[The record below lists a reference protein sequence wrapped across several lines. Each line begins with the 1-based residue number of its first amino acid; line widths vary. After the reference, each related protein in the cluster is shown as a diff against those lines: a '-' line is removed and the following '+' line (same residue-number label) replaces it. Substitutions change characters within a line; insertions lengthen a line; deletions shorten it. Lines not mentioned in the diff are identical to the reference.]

1 MKRDTLIG
9 SAVGS
14 AVLAL
19 ISLRGSIRSPTP
31 AGSAVSSQA
40 QNVRVL
46 SPSTTKLTTADRQK
60 SAAEDGPWKASRAHF
75 EGTQKNGECPVIS
88 PQKKFSNQKKLSKEI
103 ARLGHVVLQ
112 LQQDVNNRKTAPAQ
126 DKLDSQR
133 WCIPDGEQVAA
144 MIAIVPDPV
153 QTNMRLQFDRMID
166 ALQLAAESSHYVED
180 RYWLPWQALP
190 RVEYADYASRQAAL
204 QDEAKKQNQPG
215 LLLFRWNGPAGED
228 APSTLY
234 MFLVSDSPTTGIN
247 GTQFANAVAYIDQV
261 CPAVSCAQNA
271 IAVSGPTF
279 SGSLASLRRLATS
292 RRKQNFHAYSGTISS
307 ACALWMQGLTS
318 HAPGLEQ
325 CWSGKSTRIQAPT
338 NLIVRPL
345 MHDTESALQ
354 LLTGWLEQNQEID
367 RPSSNRCHSDLVM
380 FSEAATTY
388 GQTATRDVTSSPGQG
403 NTVTQAADSDQGCY
417 LVFKYPRGI
426 SNLRNAYFGPEPTAS
441 LAQGGRNAVLQY
453 LPFKLADRESNRSD
467 EPPDF
472 SSAAPLSKEAVL
484 MSFAA
489 ELRRRNIRYAGI
501 VGSNILDVLFLA
513 NFVRRACPNVR
524 LFVLNAD
531 LLFERDL
538 DNTPY
543 IGTLTLTTYPLV
555 PANLDWM
562 PDGQETNGQTK
573 ETKRRQ
579 MPPKLPLVDQ
589 YQEGVYNAA
598 LLAIWCS
605 LSNAIRGGAARQ
617 DPPAPPDPVE
627 VEYPFQA
634 RPQFDPKTPQLPLWL
649 TAIGY
654 GGYWPVR
661 LLRSPS
667 QGRADTKPPM
677 IDEDF
682 SPAWK
687 ALAVMVCLFSILHF
701 TWLLQSNWRHIGDRH
716 SHLFSWFWRQIRSV
730 WRQKGFLAAIRAVP
744 RIWQAGW
751 RRYRRLFSDLRFQQ
765 GSLAAVRAVRHVR
778 RWVSQQ
784 SSATIFSLFG
794 PGTNR
799 RFFFIN
805 MANATLVT
813 ALGMLLSPVFLFP
826 GGGWVL
832 RLAWIIP
839 VLIGLLFLICIFL
852 GLRLGMPKV
861 LGETRPWIRTFAIV
875 VWVIATMV
883 LVCWWALQADDL
895 SSHYGFFFAYRSVH
909 LATGVSPFTP
919 MIPLL
924 AGFYCWA
931 LFEIWRLRF
940 HDDVRPRLRPFNA
953 PRTIDLPG
961 GRTEQTVASSVN
973 DLLLRP
979 HDRIALW
986 LVFILWLASL
996 HPLHPFQVF
1005 EHFMYGHLYG
1015 FLFCVLVFLMLSS
1028 GFRLHQIWSD
1038 LKKLLA
1044 ELDQSHMGAA
1054 FDRVREYSWSPIWDS
1069 AVRERE
1075 WTNIDRCLEL
1085 LKQIQTNTPKP
1096 QELTKGLGDL
1106 EKSINEKLNSERNP
1120 DKEIQDHLYN
1130 LLQPVFPSLS
1140 SDIENHKWCSQE
1152 YTRQMERLEKFV
1164 ALRYVAFIG
1173 GVLHHIRLLIIIV
1186 AILFTLILL
1195 SLNIYSF
1202 EPHQSLIWS
1211 FTAMFAV
1218 IGFMIVNV
1226 LREVHRDNVLSTVT
1240 GTKANE
1246 LGLDFYLRV
1255 AAFGAGP
1262 LVTLLATHFPA
1273 IGGYLFSLLQPG
1285 LEAVK

>member
-1 MKRDTLIG
+1 
-9 SAVGS
+9 
-14 AVLAL
+14 
-19 ISLRGSIRSPTP
+19 
-31 AGSAVSSQA
+31 
-40 QNVRVL
+40 
-46 SPSTTKLTTADRQK
+46 
-60 SAAEDGPWKASRAHF
+60 
-75 EGTQKNGECPVIS
+75 
-88 PQKKFSNQKKLSKEI
+88 
-103 ARLGHVVLQ
+103 
-112 LQQDVNNRKTAPAQ
+112 
-126 DKLDSQR
+126 
-133 WCIPDGEQVAA
+133 
-144 MIAIVPDPV
+144 
-153 QTNMRLQFDRMID
+153 
-166 ALQLAAESSHYVED
+166 
-180 RYWLPWQALP
+180 
-190 RVEYADYASRQAAL
+190 
-204 QDEAKKQNQPG
+204 
-215 LLLFRWNGPAGED
+215 
-228 APSTLY
+228 
-234 MFLVSDSPTTGIN
+234 
-247 GTQFANAVAYIDQV
+247 
-261 CPAVSCAQNA
+261 
-271 IAVSGPTF
+271 
-279 SGSLASLRRLATS
+279 
-292 RRKQNFHAYSGTISS
+292 
-307 ACALWMQGLTS
+307 
-318 HAPGLEQ
+318 
-325 CWSGKSTRIQAPT
+325 
-338 NLIVRPL
+338 
-345 MHDTESALQ
+345 
-354 LLTGWLEQNQEID
+354 
-367 RPSSNRCHSDLVM
+367 
-380 FSEAATTY
+380 
-388 GQTATRDVTSSPGQG
+388 
-403 NTVTQAADSDQGCY
+403 
-417 LVFKYPRGI
+417 
-426 SNLRNAYFGPEPTAS
+426 
-441 LAQGGRNAVLQY
+441 
-453 LPFKLADRESNRSD
+453 
-467 EPPDF
+467 
-472 SSAAPLSKEAVL
+472 
-484 MSFAA
+484 
-489 ELRRRNIRYAGI
+489 
-501 VGSNILDVLFLA
+501 
-513 NFVRRACPNVR
+513 VR

-661 LLRSPS
+661 LLRSES
-667 QGRADTKPPM
+667 HGSDDDGSKPQM
-677 IDEDF
+677 RDADF
-682 SPAWK
+682 SSGWK
-687 ALAVMVCLFSILHF
+687 AVAVVLCIFSTWHIA
-701 TWLLQSNWRHIGDRH
+701 WLLHNNRHDIAEK
-716 SHLFSWFWRQIRSV
+716 V
-730 WRQKGFLAAIRAVP
+730 
-744 RIWQAGW
+744 
-751 RRYRRLFSDLRFQQ
+751 
-765 GSLAAVRAVRHVR
+765 
-778 RWVSQQ
+778 
-784 SSATIFSLFG
+784 FSLLG
-794 PGTNR
+794 PDPNR

-813 ALGMLLSPVFLFP
+813 TLGMALPPILFFP
-826 GGGWVL
+826 GGSGTFL
-832 RLAWIIP
+832 TGIAWGMAF
-839 VLIGLLFLICIFL
+839 LMSLLSLICIAL
-852 GLRLGMPKV
+852 SLRLGMSKN
-861 LGETRPWIRTFAIV
+861 LGEILPFAIV
-875 VWVIATMV
+875 VWVIAI
-883 LVCWWALQADDL
+883 LVIGCWWVLQADDP

-961 GRTEQTVASSVN
+961 GRTEQTVARSVN
-973 DLLLRP
+973 ELLLRP
-979 HDRIALW
+979 HYRIALW
-986 LVFILWLASL
+986 LVFILWLVSL

-1005 EHFMYGHLYG
+1005 EHFMYGYLYG

-1075 WTNIDRCLEL
+1075 WTNIDRCVEL
-1085 LKQIQTNTPKP
+1085 LKQIRTNSPKP
-1096 QELTKGLGDL
+1096 QELTNGVGDL
-1106 EKSINEKLNSERNP
+1106 ENLINEKLNSERNP
-1120 DKEIQDHLYN
+1120 DKEIQGHLYN

-1140 SDIENHKWCSQE
+1140 SDTENHKWCSQE

-1218 IGFMIVNV
+1218 IGFMIVKV

-1255 AAFGAGP
+1255 AAFGTGP